1 MERTILILV
10 SLRSNPNS
18 PDHCVPEHS
27 MVVFIITNKI
37 KHSMPKI
44 FEVCTRKSY
53 EKDGEK
59 KVKWYK
65 AGYIKETD
73 KGTRYLRLFQQPHT
87 NFFIFEREQPQE
99 EAQG

>member
-1 MERTILILV
+1 
-10 SLRSNPNS
+10 
-18 PDHCVPEHS
+18 

-44 FEVCTRKSY
+44 FEVCTRKFY

-73 KGTRYLRLFQQPHT
+73 NGKKYLRLYQQPQT
-87 NFFIFEREQPQE
+87 DFFIFERELPKE
-99 EAQG
+99 EDKA